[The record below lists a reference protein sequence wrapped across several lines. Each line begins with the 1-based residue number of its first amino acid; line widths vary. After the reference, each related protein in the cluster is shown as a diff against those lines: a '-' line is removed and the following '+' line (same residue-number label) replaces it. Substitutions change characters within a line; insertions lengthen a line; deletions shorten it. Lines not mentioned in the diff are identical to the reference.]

1 MRTRLAATRIGTADR
16 RWVVAVFVAALGLY
30 WTTLA
35 PGLIGLIDTPKFQFI
50 GSILGVP
57 HAPGYPVYVLLSHGF
72 SHLPFG
78 NLAYRINFMSAVFGA
93 LTVALIFL
101 CGRQARCS
109 RLVSAIG
116 AIGLGCGQFFW
127 STALVAEVYT
137 LHTALLAAIFLSLMR
152 WATTRSATAYY
163 TAVACVA
170 VSIGHHTTMMLL
182 APAFAA
188 YVLLVDARY
197 ALQPRRL
204 AIALTVLILGLV
216 PYAFIAVRTLQG
228 APFVETPI
236 ASLAD
241 GAAAVL
247 SRRWQSSVFAF
258 DLKTLL
264 QERIPLVVMT
274 LARELSW
281 AGLVVAGGGA
291 VCLLRVSRPLGIL
304 LGGAGLLN
312 LIFVLVY
319 DVVEIGAFLL
329 PTALAG
335 WLCATVCVGH
345 ARLLRE
351 ERLGRVGT
359 TLVAVALVGWAGWHV
374 NRGFVASDRS
384 GEFQEIRRFDALFRG
399 LPPQSVIVSNDYVVD
414 SMLRYKLL
422 GEKAAGQRDIRGP
435 VPPDPE
441 ALRQLHRDGVAV
453 FAFAQPAMQL
463 RLNGFRF
470 AEAPLFES
478 VARHLDFAPDG
489 TVIAIASS
497 PAASHL
503 LSGQALGPIAGG
515 GPLLSRRTHGGIVG
529 IVNADGMPLED
540 WRAEG
545 LRMELEAGDQI
556 GTTGVSLPTRLEIRA
571 DSTVTRIALGDGRS
585 LEGTEGA
592 VLVELNPDG
601 TLRET
606 HVIDRDT
613 RNGVA
618 LNQRRQGYG
627 LSHLPDLSLF
637 RLLDAG
643 LCEEVSS
650 REWIDIGA
658 LARNGKLSVSLTGG
672 ASMTIY
678 AGRRTP
684 LDPRLTFI
692 SAGSRLGL
700 EARRFALEESSEA
713 TLRRELARDNV
724 RDVSDIGKA
733 SFVYRLTVNSEDL
746 DATEAGATLVFGGIP
761 DFAVARRDSASDGA
775 ARLCTATLGFDGLFG
790 DPSRRVERLDWT
802 RAGHDELLGAGWYGR
817 DPDRTRWAST
827 TAELLLP
834 LWRTDS
840 LRLSITARPSTAR
853 SPNSMNGAAALLEL
867 ELNDQPLGRRVVRR
881 RWHRY
886 EWELPAAVADTGLNQ
901 AFLHVLA
908 GEDGTQ
914 EPSGGRAVEV
924 REITLSRQP

>member
-1 MRTRLAATRIGTADR
+1 M
-16 RWVVAVFVAALGLY
+16 AVFFAALGLY

-35 PGLIGLIDTPKFQFI
+35 PGLIGLLDTPKLQFV

-57 HAPGYPVYVLLSHGF
+57 HAPGYPVYVLLSYGF

-116 AIGLGCGQFFW
+116 AMGLGCGQLFW
-127 STALVAEVYT
+127 SAAVVAEVYT
-137 LHTALLAAIFLSLMR
+137 LHTALLAAILLSLMR

-170 VSIGHHTTMMLL
+170 VSVGHHTTMILL
-182 APAFAA
+182 VPAFAA

-197 ALQPRRL
+197 ALRTRRL
-204 AIALTVLILGLV
+204 AIVLAVLTLGLV
-216 PYAFIAVRTLQG
+216 PYSFIAVRTLQG
-228 APFVETPI
+228 ALYVETPI
-236 ASLAD
+236 ASFAD

-258 DLKTLL
+258 DLETLL
-264 QERIPLVVMT
+264 RERLPLVVMT

-281 AGLVVAGGGA
+281 AGLVAAAGGG
-291 VCLLRVSRPLGIL
+291 VYLLRVSRPLGVL
-304 LGGAGLLN
+304 LAGAGLLN
-312 LIFVLVY
+312 LLFVLVY
-319 DVVEIGAFLL
+319 DTAEAGLFLL

-335 WLCATVCVGH
+335 WLCATMFVGH
-345 ARLLRE
+345 ARLFRE
-351 ERLGRVGT
+351 RRLGRVGT
-359 TLVAVALVGWAGWHV
+359 TLVALALAGWTGWHT

-399 LPPQSVIVSNDYVVD
+399 LPSQSVIVSNDYVVD
-414 SMLRYKLL
+414 SMVRYKLL
-422 GEKAAGQRDIRGP
+422 GEEAAGERNIRGP
-435 VPPDPE
+435 VPLDPE

-453 FAFAQPAMQL
+453 FAFAQPAVRL

-497 PAASHL
+497 PAVSHL
-503 LSGQALGPIAGG
+503 LSGKALAPIAGG
-515 GPLLSRRTHGGIVG
+515 GALLSRRLHGGIVG
-529 IVNADGMPLED
+529 VVNTHGTLLEE

-545 LRMELEAGDQI
+545 LRIELEAGDQI
-556 GTTGVSLPTRLEIRA
+556 GTTGVALPTRLEIKA
-571 DSTVTRIALGDGRS
+571 DSTLNRIAWGDGQS

-592 VLVELNPDG
+592 VLVEFNPDG

-627 LSHLPDLSLF
+627 LSHIPDVSLF

-643 LCEEVSS
+643 RCEEVSS

-658 LARNGKLSVSLTGG
+658 LARNGKLSVSLAGG

-678 AGRRTP
+678 AGRQTS
-684 LDPRLTFI
+684 LDPRLTFV
-692 SAGSRLGL
+692 SAGSGL
-700 EARRFALEESSEA
+700 SLETQLFALEETSEA
-713 TLRRELARDNV
+713 TLRRELTLDNV
-724 RDVSDIGKA
+724 PDVSDIGKA
-733 SFVYRLTVNSEDL
+733 SFVYRLTVNNAVL
-746 DATEAGATLVFGGIP
+746 DATSAGATLVFGGVP
-761 DFAVARRDSASDGA
+761 DSAVARWDSASDGD
-775 ARLCTATLGFDGLFG
+775 ARLCTATLGFDGFFG
-790 DPSRRVERLDWT
+790 DPSRRLEQLDWT

-817 DPDRTRWAST
+817 DPDLTRWAST

-840 LRLSITARPSTAR
+840 LHLSITARPSTAP
-853 SPNSMNGAAALLEL
+853 SPMSMKGTPVLLEL
-867 ELNDQPLGRRVVRR
+867 ELNDQALGRRAVRQG
-881 RWHRY
+881 WDRY
-886 EWELPAAVADTGLNQ
+886 EWELPSAVADTGLNQ

-908 GEDGTQ
+908 GQDGTQ
-914 EPSGGRAVEV
+914 ELSRGRALEV
-924 REITLSRQP
+924 REITLSRRP